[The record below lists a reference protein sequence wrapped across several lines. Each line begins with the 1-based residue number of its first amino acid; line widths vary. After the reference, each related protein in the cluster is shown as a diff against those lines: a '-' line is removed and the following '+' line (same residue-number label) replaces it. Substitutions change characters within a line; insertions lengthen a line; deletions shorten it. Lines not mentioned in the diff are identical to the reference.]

1 MTDTGTAV
9 RGTPSPLLTAVEL
22 LVHSNLFIS
31 VSATSVAFTTVVL
44 ADLSLDPVPLF
55 IVFAATLFVYSFNRI
70 TDIAE
75 DEQNVPSRARFTRR
89 YGRALFALGVF
100 LYLGA
105 VAVAFFYDLPGA
117 PFVALPVVVGVV
129 YSLGRAKRVLLVK
142 NLIVGFAWG
151 AIPLG
156 VGVYYGVLFD
166 GVVVFLAFFFTV
178 TLTVAAALFDIKDI
192 EGDRREGIRTVP
204 NVYGAGATRRGS
216 LAVFLALVPVVV
228 VAAAVV
234 SRDLLVLLVYLGYTV
249 AYTPFATTDRGTLFY
264 GFVVDGEHTFLAAV
278 VLVASAVGYI

>member
-1 MTDTGTAV
+1 MTDPATAV
-9 RGTPSPLLTAVEL
+9 RRSFSPFVAAVEL
-22 LVHSNLFIS
+22 LVHSNVFIA
-31 VSATSVAFTTVVL
+31 VSATSVALTTVLL
-44 ADLSLDPVPLF
+44 ADLRPDPVPLF

-75 DEQNVPSRARFTRR
+75 DEENVPSRARFTRR
-89 YGRALFALGVF
+89 YGRVLFAVGIV
-100 LYLGA
+100 LYVAA
-105 VAVAFFYDLPGA
+105 VAVAFVLDLPGA

-129 YSLGRAKRVLLVK
+129 YSVGRAKRVLLIK

-166 GVVVFLAFFFTV
+166 AEVLFLTFFFFV

-204 NVYGAGATRRGS
+204 NVYGPRATRRAS
-216 LAVFLALVPVVV
+216 AAVFVALLPVV
-228 VAAAVV
+228 VAAATVI
-234 SRDLLVLLVYLGYTV
+234 SRDLLVLLVHLGYTV

-264 GFVVDGEHTFLAAV
+264 GFVVDGEHVFLAATV
-278 VLVASAVGYI
+278 VIAQTAGYL